1 MTLLT
6 AEQLG
11 EVLENTRR
19 DLFRIETL
27 PSYDTSM
34 TSPDFR
40 RWLNGEDG
48 PDWSVRQPW
57 LDTLTDWARQGR
69 PRRRV
74 RVIHDPP
81 TDYERYACE
90 WGYANNVKAG
100 EPTRILDL
108 GESYLPAELAAA
120 PGDWWLID
128 GRGVVAMHYHP
139 DGRFRGAEVLDPQH
153 VEPYSRAADAAW
165 HVARDFAT
173 WWAEHPHY
181 HRSAGRAA

>member
-1 MTLLT
+1 MTLLD
-6 AEQLG
+6 ADRLAQ
-11 EVLENTRR
+11 VLECTRR

-27 PSYDTSM
+27 PSYDTAM
-34 TSPDFR
+34 TIPDFR
-40 RWLNGEDG
+40 RWREGQDG
-48 PDWSVRQPW
+48 PDWAVRQPW
-57 LDTLTDWARQGR
+57 LDTLTQWARQGR

-108 GESYLPAELAAA
+108 ADGYLPAELADA

-128 GRGVVAMHYHP
+128 GRTVVKMHYHL
-139 DGRFRGAEVLDPQH
+139 DGRFRGAELVAPKLVDR
-153 VEPYSRAADAAW
+153 YRRAADVAW
-165 HVARDFAT
+165 RVGQDFDR
-173 WWAEHPHY
+173 WWAAHPQY